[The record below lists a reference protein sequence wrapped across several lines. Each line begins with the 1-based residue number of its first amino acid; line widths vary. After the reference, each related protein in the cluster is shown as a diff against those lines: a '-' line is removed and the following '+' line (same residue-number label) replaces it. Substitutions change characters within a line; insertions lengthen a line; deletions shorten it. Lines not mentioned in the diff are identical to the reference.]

1 MIKIIGF
8 LLYLFVFQAWAETPF
23 AGLII
28 ESPNESISLRD
39 EASKQVVTFSK
50 GVKLLVLS
58 DKEARSLPDYDDERY
73 YYKVA
78 NRDGYEGRVFSLN
91 DGTFDKVAQ
100 KGKFGNWMAS
110 KYVAEYKPAFDAK
123 YAQPSKTASSKP
135 TTTKVDPKVS
145 ASVELE
151 FNRDYKLKDGETPIK
166 VIDPVTK
173 KPKYVEPGQDFHVLK
188 SRNSTYIVMPPDQTR
203 YQPYNLSHI
212 SKAFAKGAV
221 VPGELVSHKEPV
233 IVKRAPSSGAKSSPS
248 KPAKAKAADQQLNR
262 KAEVPPTVED
272 SAWFAEKGLEFVDRI
287 ASTFKSED
295 EASYSPAES
304 NDEKV
309 NCDVEGNQVDAIG
322 KPIAPGKLPY
332 KKCNAEDDYFEPE
345 LVRLLTPTDYKETT
359 LHACILAGLKST
371 PKNMRVARCENGYK
385 VSSETPACASQN
397 YVALIA
403 KELKLMAECFH
414 NIEVSELVP
423 MANVES
429 KFNIN
434 AYNMNR
440 IWRNGKQENVL
451 NASSLLQSTQV
462 LINSQNEAYISNP
475 DFIGLKDT
483 PYCKAAI
490 DGIINSPLSDERDVC
505 ERTSLPNGM
514 RKNLY
519 IATAQH
525 SYHKRLSQEV
535 LNNIQAEY
543 FGDRL
548 NIFDD
553 KEKEKIRISLA
564 KLMHNRGMGS
574 VEKMMNMFFYDLFH
588 GGMSEA
594 QGKTRTNYNGRTV
607 RHGNSRIYELW
618 GRPGFK
624 APIGHEEFIKYFSSY
639 IFYENKSRSQGKNV
653 DVSSNKLDA
662 EGGTYIHQMSCQEE
676 LLNKKASKLIKK
688 DVICGHDPI
697 PEERMEKTQ
706 VEVGWYLNVC
716 DRDNQSQYSK
726 RQCTSKDPYKAKNS
740 DGRRRLSDAM
750 IRKYRNT
757 ERYLNLCGREQIRGM
772 ASRPL
777 KEFYSGESD

>member
-8 LLYLFVFQAWAETPF
+8 LLYLLVFQAWAETPF

-58 DKEARSLPDYDDERY
+58 NKEARLLPDYDDERY

-78 NRDGYEGRVFSLN
+78 NRSGYEGRVFSLN
-91 DGTFDKVAQ
+91 DGTFDKVTQ

-110 KYVAEYKPAFDAK
+110 KYISEYKAAFDAK
-123 YAQPSKTASSKP
+123 YAQPKKSAPIAVSATKDTAS
-135 TTTKVDPKVS
+135 VV
-145 ASVELE
+145 LE
-151 FNRDYKLKDGETPIK
+151 YNRDYKLNNDETPIR

-173 KPKYVEPGQDFHVLK
+173 KPKYVEPGADFHVLK
-188 SRNSTYIVMPPDQTR
+188 SRGETFIVMPPDKTR
-203 YQPYNLSHI
+203 YQPYNLSDI
-212 SKAFAKGAV
+212 SKVFAKGAV
-221 VPGELVSHKEPV
+221 VPGKFVTYDEPV
-233 IVKRAPSSGAKSSPS
+233 IPKREPAAGKRSTSP
-248 KPAKAKAADQQLNR
+248 KPPKAEAADQQLSK
-262 KAEVPPTVED
+262 KAEVTPTVED
-272 SAWFAEKGLEFVDRI
+272 SAWLAEKGLNFVDRI
-287 ASTFKSED
+287 ANTFRSE
-295 EASYSPAES
+295 ETAPSSPVNNE
-304 NDEKV
+304 NEKA
-309 NCDVEGNQVDAIG
+309 NCDIEGNQVDAIG

-332 KKCNAEDDYFEPE
+332 KKCDAEDDYVEPE
-345 LVRLLTPTDYKETT
+345 LAKLLSPDDFKETT

-371 PKNMRVARCENGYK
+371 PKNMRVARCENGEK
-385 VSSETPACASQN
+385 VSSDTPACASQN

-403 KELKLMAECFH
+403 KELKLMAECFK
-414 NIEVSELVP
+414 NVEVSELVP

-429 KFNIN
+429 KFNFN
-434 AYNMNR
+434 AYNMNK
-440 IWRNGKQENVL
+440 IWKNGQRVNVL

-462 LINSQNEAYISNP
+462 LIDSQEQAYISDPN
-475 DFIGLKDT
+475 FIDLKDT

-490 DGIINSPLSDERDVC
+490 NGIINSPLSDERNVC
-505 ERTSLPNGM
+505 ERTSLPSGM

-525 SYHKRLSQEV
+525 SYHKRLSQEI
-535 LNNIQAEY
+535 LTNIQAEY

-548 NIFDD
+548 NIFNDE
-553 KEKEKIRISLA
+553 EKEKIRISLA

-594 QGKTRTNYNGRTV
+594 QGKTRTNYNGSTV
-607 RHGNSRIYELW
+607 RHGNSRIYKLW

-639 IFYENKSRSQGKNV
+639 VFYENKTKSHGKNV
-653 DVSSNKLDA
+653 DVSSDKLDD

-676 LLNKKASKLIKK
+676 LLNKKASKLLKK

-706 VEVGWYLNVC
+706 VEVGWYINVC
-716 DRDNQSQYSK
+716 DRDNKGISSK
-726 RQCTSKDPYKAKNS
+726 RLCTSKDPYKAKDS
-740 DGRRRLSDAM
+740 DGQRRLSDAM
-750 IRKYRNT
+750 IRKYRDS

-777 KEFYSGESD
+777 KEFYTGDSD